1 MTTSSRDKPLRQPDF
16 PWDHVGGQ
24 FRAIAALTNFA
35 AELVKW
41 LGDMQPCKCQPLS
54 AYLGE
59 QPLDKLLEMIK
70 DYRSTGNVPTRT
82 CACSN
87 SQSKLSQGAPHD
99 LPSATCRLFPDGG
112 DKAAWPFDIDEPKCT
127 ALDWIIN
134 RLKEK
139 QAMLEMEKAWVEYQH
154 MEWHPSKAF
163 EPSARFP
170 GTRELYGLRNSSG
183 NLFGPIK
190 SRSLD
195 VETVL
200 VLKRCKLRA
209 SNDTSPP
216 SWMSYLDRDVRS
228 HPSSRPMLLTP
239 AVGVMVSEP
248 EFKDAEARSL
258 FASLEGCKV
267 KLLPVDGWE
276 NATFAR
282 PRGIGDRDP
291 ITLRGIRGPTI
302 LFLGCYV
309 IGDRQ
314 STDKLLLM
322 RETGSIILHDLLDTD
337 LVGIVEGRLN
347 DLVKKTFAAAMECSA
362 DWSLHELC
370 LRLALWFRVWMA
382 EPKIVQLCK
391 QSVQMPLDSLVQ
403 MINEVWQPEVG
414 NFRLFAPDTDE
425 GWEDTAEVTAIG
437 VYHGCAVGAVVLAAL
452 KKIGKAEDR
461 ITSFEKTADL
471 THEWVTNAI
480 AVLTAVFK
488 AGAALKLD
496 ESKKRI
502 VERLNRDLLKA
513 NHDEIFHLN
522 KNLRRVRDNLTTVVA
537 SYAHRSILD
546 GERLRAAFGQAFTAV
561 VTQDVDVQVTDV
573 IAFFQND
580 DCKEDL
586 PTLRHGSIQHFDA
599 RFSHTIFEDLGSLR
613 LLSYTARDFETI
625 PRLKKCLKS
634 RPSARNDY
642 GLKRVVLQLKRQ
654 VEVQKQRQEEQRIA
668 AKSIESTPAA
678 SKINAPEPRGDKRS
692 STPEYAQPPTRVMA
706 SLQSFVAFL
715 KTSANSVNLYRV
727 ASTLS
732 FATLLL
738 AIWLSYSVASK
749 GAAKL
754 PQSFA
759 SWSHVS
765 AGDGVILPVPATMAK
780 VTNSYDV
787 NASRRVLPGDTVE
800 LLTVPAKGWYM
811 IKVQGSDEEGV
822 SCTARW
828 GPKHR

>member
-1 MTTSSRDKPLRQPDF
+1 MTTLSSDKPLRQPDF

-35 AELVKW
+35 DELVKW
-41 LGDMQPCKCQPLS
+41 LGDMQPCKCQPLI

-59 QPLDKLLEMIK
+59 HPLDKLLEMIK

-87 SQSKLSQGAPHD
+87 PPSKLSQGAPHD
-99 LPSATCRLFPDGG
+99 LPSATCRLFPNGG

-134 RLKEK
+134 RLREK

-209 SNDTSPP
+209 SSDTSPS

-248 EFKDAEARSL
+248 EFRDTEARSL

-267 KLLPVDGWE
+267 KLLPADSWE

-282 PRGIGDRDP
+282 PRGIDHSDP

-302 LFLGCYV
+302 LFLGCFV

-314 STDKLLLM
+314 STNKLLLM

-403 MINEVWQPEVG
+403 MINEVWKPEVG
-414 NFRLFAPDTDE
+414 NCRLFAPDTDE

-452 KKIGKAEDR
+452 RKIGKAEDR
-461 ITSFEKTADL
+461 INSSEKTADL

-522 KNLRRVRDNLTTVVA
+522 KNLRRVRDNLTTIVA
-537 SYAHRSILD
+537 SYAHHSILD

-573 IAFFQND
+573 IAFFRND

-599 RFSHTIFEDLGSLR
+599 HFSRAIFEDLGSLR

-625 PRLKKCLKS
+625 PRLRKCLKS
-634 RPSARNDY
+634 GPSARNDY

-668 AKSIESTPAA
+668 AKSIESTPAT
-678 SKINAPEPRGDKRS
+678 SKTGAPEPR
-692 STPEYAQPPTRVMA
+692 STAASTLEYAQPPTRVMA

-715 KTSANSVNLYRV
+715 KTSANSVNLHRV

-732 FATLLL
+732 FATFLL
-738 AIWLSYSVASK
+738 AIWLSYSVASM
-749 GAAKL
+749 GAVKL

-759 SWSHVS
+759 SWSHLS
-765 AGDGVILPVPATMAK
+765 AGDGVILSVPATVAK

-787 NASRRVLPGDTVE
+787 NASRRVSPGDTVE

-828 GPKHR
+828 RPKHR